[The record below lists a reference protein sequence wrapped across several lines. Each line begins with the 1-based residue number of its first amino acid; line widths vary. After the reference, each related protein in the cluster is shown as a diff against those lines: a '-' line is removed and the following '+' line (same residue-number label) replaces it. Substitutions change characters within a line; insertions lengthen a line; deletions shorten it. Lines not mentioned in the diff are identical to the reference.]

1 MESEKVR
8 VGTLAGCFS
17 PSWEDAHVADKR
29 ALKLIGI
36 VFGTLTLM
44 VISTGAVVVAGSA
57 TSSAEGGYLESAYI
71 RD

>member
-1 MESEKVR
+1 M
-8 VGTLAGCFS
+8 
-17 PSWEDAHVADKR
+17 ADKR

-44 VISTGAVVVAGSA
+44 VISAGAVVVAGSA
-57 TSSAEGGYLESAYI
+57 TSSEGGYLESAYI